1 MTASGQRAI
10 LLTGGAGQVGSAL
23 RGLAPA
29 GWDIHAPP
37 RAELNLADPD
47 QIAAVVASRPWA
59 AVISSGA
66 YTAVDKAEADI
77 VAAWQVN
84 ALGPAAL
91 AQAAARTGTPIV
103 HLSTDYVF
111 DGRKTG
117 PYVETDPVGPL
128 GVYGASKL
136 GGELAVRTANP
147 RHVIMRCAWVVSAT
161 GSNFI
166 KTMLR
171 LGAERPLLR
180 VVDDQRGC
188 PTTADEIALAVGR
201 VVDRLIEDE
210 DAPTGL
216 YHFVSQ
222 GEASWCDLAKAVFE
236 IAAERGAKTPD
247 VEPIATSQYPTPAAR
262 PSNSVLSTAKIT
274 RDYGIAPKPWR
285 AGVRDVVE
293 QLVAPAT
300 VGVP

>member
-29 GWDIHAPP
+29 GWDIHAPT
-37 RAELNLADPD
+37 RNELDLADPD
-47 QIAAVVASRPWA
+47 QISAVVASRPWA
-59 AVISSGA
+59 AVISAGA
-66 YTAVDKAEADI
+66 YTAVDRAEDEV
-77 VAAWQVN
+77 VAAWRVN

-91 AQAAARTGTPIV
+91 AQAAARAGTPIV

-111 DGRKTG
+111 DGRKSG
-117 PYVETDPVGPL
+117 PYVETDPVAPL
-128 GVYGASKL
+128 NVYGASKL

-147 RHVIMRCAWVVSAT
+147 RHVIMRCAWIVSTT
-161 GSNFI
+161 GSNFV

-171 LGAERPLLR
+171 LGAERPVLR

-188 PTTADEIALAVGR
+188 PTTADEIASAVRR
-201 VVDRLIEDE
+201 VVDRLIEDQN
-210 DAPTGL
+210 APTGL

-222 GEASWCDLAKAVFE
+222 GEGSWCDLAKTVFE
-236 IAAERGAKTPD
+236 IAAERGAPRPD
-247 VEPIATSQYPTPAAR
+247 VQPIATSQYPTPAAR
-262 PSNSVLSTAKIT
+262 PGNSVLSTAKIA
-274 RDYGIAPKPWR
+274 RDYGIEPKPWR
-285 AGVRDVVE
+285 AGVRHVVE